1 MKSRLASDS
10 SGLIVASIV
19 NGLAAY
25 AFAMLGLRVY
35 GPEDFAPVAIVWS
48 IWALAVAATT
58 FPIQHWVNWR
68 AGVDGGLGNVRAT
81 TPRIGA
87 YVIAAAAMVTALVTV
102 TIPSMREV
110 AGWSLLMAA
119 LVAGSGILG
128 WGRGVLAAGGGYRDV
143 AIVIGAENLVRLAA
157 GVIVVLAGGG
167 VLAFS
172 WALAMGP
179 LVLVPMSTRMDVGP
193 IGVRVPLIR
202 SLGSLSAAV
211 LVAQAFLQL
220 SPVGVEWM
228 DAEDAEVS
236 AVFSTF
242 ALFRSPVLMGL
253 AVVTRLTTPFTT
265 MVVSGDR
272 SRFGQ
277 LLHWLGGALLVGTPV
292 AFFGSGTLGPAVV
305 RMIFGEGT
313 DLGWGETA
321 LVGAGMWV
329 ALIGV
334 VVLVLHVTTESTIEA
349 MVIWGLA
356 GAVAVTVAVFSTGA
370 VTGVARG
377 FAAGE
382 MLAVAGSLI
391 AHSLRLRRWGRSS

>member
-1 MKSRLASDS
+1 MSYRPVSDL

-87 YVIAAAAMVTALVTV
+87 YVIAAAAMVTALVAA

-110 AGWSLLMAA
+110 AGWSLLVAA
-119 LVAGSGILG
+119 LVAGSGLLG
-128 WGRGVLAAGGGYRDV
+128 WGRGVLAARGGYRDV
-143 AIVIGAENLVRLAA
+143 AVVIGGENLVRLAG
-157 GVIVVLAGGG
+157 GVVVVLAGGG
-167 VLAFS
+167 VLAFG

-179 LVLVPMSTRMDVGP
+179 LVLVPMSARMDMGP
-193 IGVRVPLIR
+193 IGGRVPLIR
-202 SLGSLSAAV
+202 GLGALSGAV
-211 LVAQAFLQL
+211 LVAQAFLHL
-220 SPVGVEWM
+220 APVGVEWM

-265 MVVSGDR
+265 MVLSGDR
-272 SRFGQ
+272 GRFGQ
-277 LLHWLGGALLVGTPV
+277 LLRWLGGALLVGTPV
-292 AFFGSGTLGPAVV
+292 AFFGSGTLGPAAV

-334 VVLVLHVTTESTIEA
+334 VVLVLHVATESTIEA
-349 MVIWGLA
+349 MIIWGLA
-356 GAVAVTVAVFSTGA
+356 GAVAVTVAVSSTGA
-370 VTGVARG
+370 VTGVVRG

-382 MLAVAGSLI
+382 VLAVVGSLI
-391 AHSLRLRRWGRSS
+391 THSLRLRRWGRSS